1 MEQIKKKPGKVP
13 IQQQMETHAKK
24 LTKTMGAK
32 SGGAKHGR
40 NGKNVNDCEGQW
52 LCQRGLVVD
61 RLGMSVIRSRRIISF
76 GIVWILFGVCGWLQ

>member
-1 MEQIKKKPGKVP
+1 MVQNMAEKEI
-13 IQQQMETHAKK
+13 
-24 LTKTMGAK
+24 
-32 SGGAKHGR
+32 
-40 NGKNVNDCEGQW
+40 NVNDCEGQW

>member
-1 MEQIKKKPGKVP
+1 MA
-13 IQQQMETHAKK
+13 ETE
-24 LTKTMGAK
+24 
-32 SGGAKHGR
+32 
-40 NGKNVNDCEGQW
+40 KNVNDCEGQW